1 MTLRKRDI
9 TRSKIEAAITR
20 LLNCEPTHSELI
32 SSVRDYKISVSVVA
46 KESGL
51 SRESLY
57 KNYPDIVD
65 KLRDIKDDFNKHK
78 KKISPNQKRLIEMRA
93 ELNAL
98 KVLNSN
104 LLTENYKYL
113 NAISELDVKMN
124 NIILEK
130 NNLIDRIV
138 ELNARSDNEIKRKV
152 HKIAD

>member
-1 MTLRKRDI
+1 MTLRKKDL
-9 TRSKIEAAITR
+9 TRSRIEAAITR

-32 SSVRDYKISVSVVA
+32 SNVRDYKISVSVVA

-57 KNYPDIVD
+57 KNYPDIVN
-65 KLRDIKDDFNKHK
+65 KLRDIKDGFSDHK
-78 KKISPNQKRLIEMRA
+78 KKISPNQKKLIVMRT

-98 KVLNSN
+98 KILNSN

-113 NAISELDVKMN
+113 NSISDLEAKIN
-124 NIILEK
+124 KIILEK

-138 ELNARSDNEIKRKV
+138 ELNTSRDNEIKRKV